1 MRPPRLQFVIL
12 DGARARWVSRTHDT
26 LAFHTERIEERPHA
40 SHGGPE
46 GVAFESASG
55 RRATIQPHV
64 PAAVKERDHF
74 AEKVAHEV
82 EEAVKADPSIALAL
96 VAPARVLKSVEE
108 RLSARARGRV
118 LHRLAKDLTKV
129 PDGELGAWLA
139 RLERELNPAH
149 SAKG

>member
-26 LAFHTERIEERPHA
+26 LAFHTERTVERPHT

-46 GVAFESASG
+46 GVVFESSSG
-55 RRATIQPHV
+55 RRATVDPHV

-74 AEKVAHEV
+74 AESIAHEV
-82 EEAVKADPSIALAL
+82 EAAVKADPGISLAL
-96 VAPARVLKSVEE
+96 VAPPRVLKSLED
-108 RLSARARGRV
+108 RLSGPARERV

-129 PDGELGAWLA
+129 PDGELGAWLCP
-139 RLERELNPAH
+139 LERELNPAH
-149 SAKG
+149 SPKG